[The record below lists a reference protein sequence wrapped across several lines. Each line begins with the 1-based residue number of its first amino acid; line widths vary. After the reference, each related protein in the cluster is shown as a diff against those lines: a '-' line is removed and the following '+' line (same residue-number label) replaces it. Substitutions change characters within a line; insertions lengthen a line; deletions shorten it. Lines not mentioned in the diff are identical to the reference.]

1 MSVVSKKSTLK
12 FNVRDTGIG
21 IPLEKQHQLFQS
33 FYQLHSSFN
42 RKYAG
47 TGLGLAI
54 CKKLVELMGGAI
66 AVESSEGNGS
76 NFYFT
81 LQINP
86 ESKYE
91 GDEEDIAQAEQ
102 KPAQEMESRSN
113 SEGSMDVGENVIL
126 LPEGP
131 ALSASKPNSSKG
143 ETS

>member
-1 MSVVSKKSTLK
+1 
-12 FNVRDTGIG
+12 
-21 IPLEKQHQLFQS
+21 
-33 FYQLHSSFN
+33 
-42 RKYAG
+42 
-47 TGLGLAI
+47 
-54 CKKLVELMGGAI
+54 MGGAI